1 MKKFIYS
8 IIAVAALALAGC
20 HSVAKDEVRHYAE
33 SAAEKAV
40 AHGAFSGTWT
50 RVDADGTATAT
61 GTITF
66 SAATEGDGQVAIL
79 TATCADFGLN
89 NSGLVNIMHAGDDI
103 IFSNNKVVSVEEG
116 GFGAAIYGRICGA
129 YGNDPKIIMDF
140 KIEQRDG
147 RKLKTFEY
155 SFN

>member
-1 MKKFIYS
+1 MKKLLYS

-20 HSVAKDEVRHYAE
+20 HSVAKDEVRNYAE
-33 SAAEKAV
+33 SAADKAI
-40 AHGAFSGTWT
+40 AHGAFEGTWT

-66 SAATEGDGQVAIL
+66 SAAEGNGDVAVL

-89 NSGLVNIMHAGDDI
+89 NSGLVNIMHAEDDI
-103 IFSNNKVVSVEEG
+103 IFSNNKTIPADQG
-116 GFGAAIYGRICGA
+116 GFGAAIYGRIKGA
-129 YGNDPKIIMDF
+129 YGNDPKIIMNF